1 MAKETLLKIK
11 LVKSTNG
18 RLKNHQAT
26 AVSLGLKHIGDVVTQ
41 PNNAATQGK
50 IALIRYMLEVEEVS
64 K

>member
-11 LVKSTNG
+11 LVKSTSG

-26 AVSLGLKHIGDVVTQ
+26 AASLGLKHIGDVVTQ